1 MLTGENIPFLLKS
14 EAITLFTKAHN
25 LSLPWTSWF
34 QTIPQKRARIVKFDP
49 IFTGNFH
56 ITTCYSCSESFKS
69 DRNLQTAL

>member
-34 QTIPQKRARIVKFDP
+34 QTIPQKRARIV
-49 IFTGNFH
+49 
-56 ITTCYSCSESFKS
+56 
-69 DRNLQTAL
+69 